1 MTTEHNTDHHG
12 DHRLVVPRSKLM
24 IPIALCAIGA
34 ISLAAG
40 LALSAERAFLNLLI
54 DSWLVLALGV
64 AALFFIG
71 AQRLAHSKWWSPIQR
86 IPEAFT
92 TLLPAGAVLMII
104 MAFGFHRLYPW
115 TDPASP
121 AMLDEHPLVTPGRM
135 TYLAP
140 TFTYIRM
147 AVCIGLWLLF
157 AWRMRQ
163 ISLSGDASRTAGN
176 SAYARLFRYSG
187 GFVPL
192 FAITFAAAAYDWL
205 ISLEPKW
212 FSTMFSVYI
221 FAGAF
226 VEAIAAIALAT
237 VTMKR
242 KKLWGPGGDVVDS
255 HVVQTLGTMM
265 LAFSTFWG
273 YIWVCQFLLIW
284 YGNIPE
290 ESVWYVERCTGG
302 WLPLLIGS
310 FVLSW
315 IIPFFSLLPL
325 RNKRSLKA
333 MTVLSVLVLVGRW
346 LDLYIIVMPS
356 HWKSPQ
362 FGPLEIGMAAGAV
375 GVIYLLF
382 VRGLSRA
389 PLIPVH
395 EPVLAVRRAHAHHA
409 HGGAS

>member
-40 LALSAERAFLNLLI
+40 LALSTERAFLNLLI

-115 TDPASP
+115 TDPSSP

-163 ISLSGDASRTAGN
+163 IALSGDASRAAGN

-192 FAITFAAAAYDWL
+192 FAVTFAAAAYDWL

-221 FAGAF
+221 FAGSF
-226 VEAIAAIALAT
+226 VQAIAAIALAT
-237 VTMKR
+237 VTLKR
-242 KKLWGPGGDVVDS
+242 KQLWGKDSALVDMN
-255 HVVQTLGTMM
+255 VIRTLGTMM

-273 YIWVCQFLLIW
+273 YTWVCQYLLIW
-284 YGNIPE
+284 YGNIPDE
-290 ESVWYVERCTGG
+290 AVWYVQRSSGG
-302 WLPLLIGS
+302 WLPLLIGG
-310 FVLSW
+310 FVVSW
-315 IIPFFSLLPL
+315 IIPFFTLLPI
-325 RNKRSLKA
+325 KSKSSLKVMTA
-333 MTVLSVLVLVGRW
+333 MAILILAGRW
-346 LDLYIIVMPS
+346 FDLYIQVMPS
-356 HWKSPQ
+356 HWDAPH
-362 FGPLEIGMAAGAV
+362 FGWMELGMAAGTL
-375 GVIYLLF
+375 GVIWLIF

-389 PLIPVH
+389 PLIPTH
-395 EPVLAVRRAHAHHA
+395 EPVIEARRGQAHH
-409 HGGAS
+409 